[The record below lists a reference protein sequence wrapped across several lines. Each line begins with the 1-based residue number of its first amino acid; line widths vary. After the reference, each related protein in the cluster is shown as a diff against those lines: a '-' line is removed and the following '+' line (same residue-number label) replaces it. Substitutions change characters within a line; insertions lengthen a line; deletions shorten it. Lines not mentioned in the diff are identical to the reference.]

1 MIRRLSAMCKAES
14 LPDRAVGCV
23 VRTNGSERK
32 AWCVCRV
39 VCSMVALCLLVVP
52 RRGSARERSAASEGA
67 GCQRSVLPVAKNADL
82 CFQIKGVF
90 VTISVCGEQ
99 RRWSADVS
107 RDEGE
112 GRTESNP
119 LSGITCGLPAGS
131 CGVLTAWRQRSPAL
145 MAGFRWRWFQR
156 EIACRSMRTQERQ
169 IAG

>member
-1 MIRRLSAMCKAES
+1 MEWCACCGVLPMPGKRLLVGAEVGFGEGAKRSERGSRLSAK
-14 LPDRAVGCV
+14 
-23 VRTNGSERK
+23 
-32 AWCVCRV
+32 
-39 VCSMVALCLLVVP
+39 CL
-52 RRGSARERSAASEGA
+52 AC
-67 GCQRSVLPVAKNADL
+67 CQKCLFMFSD
-82 CFQIKGVF
+82 KGRF